1 MSKQSP
7 KPEKEKNIYQK
18 YRDDLHLTRAQ
29 ANELMNDQIST
40 DRLDHIER
48 LNSLPRPEEIL
59 AMSKAYKAPEL
70 CNYYCTHECSMGKQY
85 MEPVEIKQL
94 QQITLEILSNLNSI
108 NKDKNIFIDITAD
121 GEISEEELSDFKRIK
136 EKLEQ
141 ISSTVDS
148 LKLWIEK
155 KGV

>member
-1 MSKQSP
+1 
-7 KPEKEKNIYQK
+7 
-18 YRDDLHLTRAQ
+18 
-29 ANELMNDQIST
+29 
-40 DRLDHIER
+40 
-48 LNSLPRPEEIL
+48 
-59 AMSKAYKAPEL
+59 
-70 CNYYCTHECSMGKQY
+70 

>member
-70 CNYYCTHECSMGKQY
+70 CNYY
-85 MEPVEIKQL
+85 
-94 QQITLEILSNLNSI
+94 
-108 NKDKNIFIDITAD
+108 KDKNIFIDITAD